1 MGASHFIHPRGSTT
15 VLFSAHI
22 MDQCI
27 LDVAEEILNRCTKLN
42 PECDVY
48 KDKFQVAFNY
58 EFIED
63 ARTQIESLTVKNPGA
78 SDNPTGDTANRYVSI
93 FVCIVDSI
101 YYGAGC
107 MLLNTSYT
115 IILKVIPC

>member
-1 MGASHFIHPRGSTT
+1 M
-15 VLFSAHI
+15 
-22 MDQCI
+22 

-63 ARTQIESLTVKNPGA
+63 AQTQNESLTVVNPVV
-78 SDNPTGDTANRYVSI
+78 SNDQTGDTANRYVFSHA
-93 FVCIVDSI
+93 CS
-101 YYGAGC
+101 
-107 MLLNTSYT
+107 
-115 IILKVIPC
+115 

>member
-1 MGASHFIHPRGSTT
+1 M
-15 VLFSAHI
+15 
-22 MDQCI
+22 

-63 ARTQIESLTVKNPGA
+63 AQTQNESLTVVNPVA
-78 SDNPTGDTANRYVSI
+78 SNDQTGDTANRYVFSHA
-93 FVCIVDSI
+93 CS
-101 YYGAGC
+101 
-107 MLLNTSYT
+107 
-115 IILKVIPC
+115 

>member
-1 MGASHFIHPRGSTT
+1 MLATLSIPTPT
-15 VLFSAHI
+15 PIILLSAHI

-63 ARTQIESLTVKNPGA
+63 ARTQIESLTVQNPGA
-78 SDNPTGDTANRYVSI
+78 SDNLTGDTANRYVSLC
-93 FVCIVDSI
+93 V
-101 YYGAGC
+101 
-107 MLLNTSYT
+107 
-115 IILKVIPC
+115 